1 MRFIAGILVLYIL
14 IVSSSA
20 LIFYSENDILNLY
33 KGSTSWHSTT
43 FNTVMKDKVEDGEFE
58 SYSDVRCNLVA
69 VDYLVN
75 IKKKKPTVLQLTV
88 NNCTYRGFI
97 ITKKL
102 PKLTIVYI
110 VGNDVLHRYV
120 SLNKTKP
127 VIFNKT
133 KPVIFNKIATKSKK
147 NLIGFNY

>member
-1 MRFIAGILVLYIL
+1 MRFIARILVLYIP

-58 SYSDVRCNLVA
+58 SYSDVRCDSVA

-127 VIFNKT
+127 VIFNK
-133 KPVIFNKIATKSKK
+133 IATKSKK